1 MQGVVKRYRW
11 FAVMLLALAVL
22 TAVSPALGADAVAI
36 TGNTLVDMLMLLPPI
51 LLFVGLLD
59 VWVPKETMIKYM
71 GAGSGVVGVVIAFLL
86 GAISA
91 GPLYLAF
98 PIAAMLIKKGA
109 LIRHVV
115 FFLGVWTVA
124 KLPVLIYEL
133 AALGALFTA
142 IHVGFGLIFFYVL
155 GLWFERQ
162 FDEKTLLK
170 YDITAESA

>member
-1 MQGVVKRYRW
+1 MLVV
-11 FAVMLLALAVL
+11 LAVL
-22 TAVSPALGADAVAI
+22 AAVAPALGADAVAI
-36 TGNTLVDMLMLLPPI
+36 TGNTLIDMLMLLPPI

-71 GAGSGVVGVVIAFLL
+71 GEGSGVIGVVIAFLL

-98 PIAAMLIKKGA
+98 PIAAMLLKKGA

-142 IHVGFGLIFFYVL
+142 IHVGLGLAFFYVL